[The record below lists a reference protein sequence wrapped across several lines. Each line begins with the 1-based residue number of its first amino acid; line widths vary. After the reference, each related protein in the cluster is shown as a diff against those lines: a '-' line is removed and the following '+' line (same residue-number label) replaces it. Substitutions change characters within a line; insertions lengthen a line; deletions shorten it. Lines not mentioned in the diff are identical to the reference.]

1 MKIKTRAVLGAVS
14 DKCNKDFFAGKEER
28 VEYIDL
34 EKWPRK
40 THFEF
45 FDRAADPYID
55 VTVQM
60 DITPF
65 LKYVKDHGH
74 KFFPSAFYCFVK
86 GVNETEEFRC
96 RILEDRVVKYDRIH
110 GDLTVPIEGE
120 RFAFCKVEY
129 SDNIREFI
137 KATGAAQEEAKKQT
151 ELVPNDW
158 LDVVWVSCSPWFS
171 FTSMSA
177 PTADRKMR
185 SIPLILVGKYYEQG
199 GKTLLPVGLK
209 VNHALIDGLHIGK
222 LLAHFENS
230 FKTPEKIFG

>member
-1 MKIKTRAVLGAVS
+1 
-14 DKCNKDFFAGKEER
+14 

-45 FDRAADPYID
+45 FDRADYPYID
-55 VTVQM
+55 VTVQI
-60 DITPF
+60 DITSF
-65 LKYVKDHGH
+65 INYVKSHGI
-74 KFFPSAFYCFVK
+74 KFFPSLFYCFVK
-86 GVNETEEFRC
+86 GVNEIEEFKY
-96 RILEDRVVKYDRIH
+96 RILGDRVVKYDRIH
-110 GDLTVPIEGE
+110 GDITVPIEGE
-120 RFAFCKVEY
+120 RFAFCRVDYKE
-129 SDNIREFI
+129 NIHDFI
-137 KATGAAQEEAKKQT
+137 KEVAAAEEEAKKQS

-185 SIPLILVGKYYEQG
+185 SIPLILVGKYYEAG
-199 GKTLLPVGLK
+199 GKTLLPIGVK

-222 LLAHFENS
+222 LLSHFENS
-230 FKTPEKIFG
+230 FKDPEKIFR